1 MKHLYIL
8 VSCLVLASC
17 SGFQK
22 PIVLTPSDSL
32 IADCAINQPPKLT
45 GNAEKDKLVLSQAW
59 INQTA
64 NLGKCSQRMKMIQTW
79 KQVQLQ
85 RFGKEK

>member
-1 MKHLYIL
+1 MKYLI
-8 VSCLVLASC
+8 VVFSCFMLASC
-17 SGFQK
+17 TGYQK
-22 PIVLTPSDSL
+22 PVVLTPSDSL
-32 IADCAINQPPKLT
+32 IADCTINQPPKLT

-79 KQVQLQ
+79 KQVQLE